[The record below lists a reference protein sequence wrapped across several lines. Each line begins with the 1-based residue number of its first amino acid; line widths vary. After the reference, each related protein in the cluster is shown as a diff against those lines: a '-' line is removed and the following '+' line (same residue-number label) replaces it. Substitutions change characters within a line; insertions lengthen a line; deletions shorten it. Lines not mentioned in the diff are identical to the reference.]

1 MERLYRLVPCVVSV
15 LLLLACGGTDDPPP
29 RLHVAEQT
37 DYYDGV
43 TFHRFYRYTG
53 LLLGYATSL
62 DGVHF
67 EKYSGNPLIND
78 CAFPCQVVYEG
89 NRYLILQ
96 RNGNAYYLY
105 DVNVPTSPRVLN
117 NGQPI
122 LQGAFCNIGVTVK
135 ENRWHMLVEGKA
147 EDTFH
152 LRYTWADYPDLDFNR
167 NLGPVVIND
176 AGNPYL
182 AYIPERD
189 AILAIYGADYSATG
203 VWRVRAAVF
212 DFSAWSVQGFIVAKT
227 GIHIADPNLGVG
239 VEPNP
244 LILTVG
250 SNQNA
255 VSTYFF
261 RGSKL
266 DLFDAILAGQVEL
279 EEAPD
284 NPTMTTE

>member
-1 MERLYRLVPCVVSV
+1 MIRYLLIV
-15 LLLLACGGTDDPPP
+15 LILFQFISCGGSDDEVGP
-29 RLHVAEQT
+29 HVAEQT
-37 DYYDGV
+37 DFYDGV

-53 LLLGYATSL
+53 SLLGYATSL

-67 EKYSGNPLIND
+67 EKYSGNPLIDN
-78 CAFPCQVVYEG
+78 CAFPCQVMYEG

-96 RNGNAYYLY
+96 RNGNSYYLY
-105 DVNVPTSPRVLN
+105 DVNVPSSPRVLN

-122 LQGAFCNIGVTVK
+122 LQGAFFNVGVTVK
-135 ENRWHMLVEGKA
+135 GNRWHMLVEGKTG
-147 EDTFH
+147 ETFH
-152 LRYTWADYPDLDFNR
+152 LSYTWADYPDLDFNK
-167 NLGPVVIND
+167 NLGTVVIHD

-182 AYIPERD
+182 AYIPDRD
-189 AILAIYGADYSATG
+189 AILAVYGADYSATG

-212 DFSAWSVQGFIVAKT
+212 DFSSWSVQSFILTKT
-227 GIHIADPNLGVG
+227 GVHIADPDLGVG
-239 VEPNP
+239 AEPNP

-266 DLFDAILAGQVEL
+266 NFYDAIVAGNVEL

-284 NPTMTTE
+284 NPTMSAD